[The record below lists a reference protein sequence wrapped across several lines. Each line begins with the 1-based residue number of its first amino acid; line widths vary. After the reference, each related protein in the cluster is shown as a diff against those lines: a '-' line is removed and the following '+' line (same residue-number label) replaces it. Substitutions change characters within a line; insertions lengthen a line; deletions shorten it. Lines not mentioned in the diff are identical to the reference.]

1 MFYVPNAPQV
11 IGLDH
16 SSQNILDQAWRQL
29 MEKMPRN
36 FERLMY
42 LDGRNKLKD
51 LAVSIPPALLD
62 SLEIVSGWAEK
73 AVTEPANRTVFDG
86 MLNSSGDADPLDIAE
101 VLHANRFRSEF
112 PQAVKS
118 AMAQSCSFLSITPGD
133 TGAGESAAMMMFH
146 SALHATGLWDK
157 RKRALSAALLV
168 NDCDE
173 FGTPTLLTLM
183 LPAETLV
190 IVRGPTNTW
199 YIDRSSPN
207 LLEHVGFHLL
217 PLAPDLDR
225 PFGRARIDR
234 RVISLVDRAVRAGA
248 RLDVHSEL
256 FSAMKLI
263 LMGADE
269 GAFKDQSGN
278 TIPMWQW
285 TMSRLNVLGR
295 DEEGELPQLEQIKA
309 ESPEPHIAGMRQL
322 ASEFSGHTGV
332 PLGSLGIAQ
341 DNPESADAKNVA
353 REDIVFLVE
362 QQHTYFGD
370 ALLRGFG
377 DAVTLRDGRA
387 PSVKDLLDIELQW
400 RRPDRATRAADA
412 DAGMKQVSAAGLQG
426 TPTAMRM
433 VGMTNAQ
440 VNQGMADLR
449 RSSVAA
455 LVERL
460 PQGDPGQ
467 PASQP
472 ADELSAA
479 QVLKV
484 KADAVGVLRR
494 AGVDAA
500 DAADRAGLPGLKF
513 IPGQP
518 ITIKQADE

>member
-16 SSQNILDQAWRQL
+16 ASQNALDKAWRQL

-36 FERLMY
+36 VERLVY
-42 LDGRNKLKD
+42 LDGKNRLKD
-51 LAVSIPPALLD
+51 LAVAIPPALVN

-86 MLNSSGDADPLDIAE
+86 MLNSDGSDDPLGLGEIM
-101 VLHANRFRSEF
+101 HANRFRSEF

-118 AMAQSCSFLSITPGD
+118 AMAQSCAFLSTTPGD
-133 TGAGESAAMMMFH
+133 VGAGEPAAMMMFH
-146 SALHATGLWDK
+146 SAMHATGLWDR
-157 RKRALSAALLV
+157 RKRALSTALLINEV
-168 NDCDE
+168 DDL
-173 FGTPTLLTLM
+173 GSPTLLTLM
-183 LPAETLV
+183 LPTETLV
-190 IVRGPTNTW
+190 IVKGTSSW
-199 YIDRSSPN
+199 YVESQIPN
-207 LLEHVGFHLL
+207 VLDHVGFHLL

-225 PFGRARIDR
+225 PFGRSRIDR
-234 RVISLVDRAVRAGA
+234 RVMSLVDRAVRAGA

-263 LMGADE
+263 LMGAGE

-285 TMSRLNVLGR
+285 TMSRLNVLSR
-295 DEEGELPQLEQIKA
+295 DEEGELPHLEQIKA

-370 ALLRGFG
+370 ALLRAFG
-377 DAVTLRDGRA
+377 DVATLRDGRA
-387 PSVKDLLDIELQW
+387 PSVKDLLDIELLW

-412 DAGMKQVSAAGLQG
+412 DAGMKQVSVAGLEG
-426 TPTAMRM
+426 TPTGMRM
-433 VGMTNAQ
+433 VGLTNHQ
-440 VNQGMADLR
+440 VKQGESDLR
-449 RSSVAA
+449 RLAGGSRID
-455 LVERL
+455 RL
-460 PQGDPGQ
+460 
-467 PASQP
+467 AST
-472 ADELSAA
+472 AKKTELATE
-479 QVLKV
+479 QVN
-484 KADAVGVLRR
+484 
-494 AGVDAA
+494 
-500 DAADRAGLPGLKF
+500 
-513 IPGQP
+513 
-518 ITIKQADE
+518 E